1 MPLKYGGAKVNGR
14 LEKNPY
20 FGFTTLMVGWTWR
33 NRFGVAV
40 MVLLLEFF
48 TACTTVPEVG
58 RSQFNLISPSM
69 ERSMGRDAFTQVK
82 ATTPFSN
89 DANATAM
96 LQRVGRRIAAVA
108 DLPKAQWEFVLFS
121 QSQANAFCLPG
132 GKVGVYTG
140 ILPITQNE
148 AGLATVLAHEVAHAV
163 AHHGSE
169 RISRVIAIQ
178 GLGIALIS
186 NMNDVDASTRNL
198 LYAAYGL
205 ATTIGTELPHS
216 RLQESEADKIG
227 LIYMARAGY
236 DPEEAI
242 EFWERFAENNNKK
255 NSSTP
260 WFLRTHPLDEQRIEN
275 LKRLMPKAKLQY
287 RPRPIG
293 EGPQATV
300 PKQIKPIL
308 PRTVTLIDPVSGV
321 AKKVPWV
328 PALTLYS
335 ARRKAGLN
343 RVPNTATVER
353 RGRVISGKRGTALQ
367 PGDVVRWK

>member
-1 MPLKYGGAKVNGR
+1 M
-14 LEKNPY
+14 
-20 FGFTTLMVGWTWR
+20 
-33 NRFGVAV
+33 
-40 MVLLLEFF
+40 
-48 TACTTVPEVG
+48 
-58 RSQFNLISPSM
+58 
-69 ERSMGRDAFTQVK
+69 
-82 ATTPFSN
+82 
-89 DANATAM
+89 
-96 LQRVGRRIAAVA
+96 
-108 DLPKAQWEFVLFS
+108 
-121 QSQANAFCLPG
+121 
-132 GKVGVYTG
+132 GVYSG
-140 ILPITQNE
+140 ILTITQSE
-148 AGLATVLAHEVAHAV
+148 AGLATVLAHEVAHAG

-186 NMNDVDASTRNL
+186 NVNDMDASTKNL
-198 LYAAYGL
+198 VYAAYGL

-216 RLQESEADKIG
+216 RLQESEADEIG

-242 EFWERFAENNNKK
+242 EFWERFAENNKK

-287 RPRPIG
+287 RPRSID
-293 EGPQATV
+293 EGPQSTV

-308 PRTVTLIDPVSGV
+308 PRTVTLVDPMSGV

>member
-1 MPLKYGGAKVNGR
+1 MPLLSWRAKANGGLENNQFISSNRYMVVRSWWNG
-14 LEKNPY
+14 
-20 FGFTTLMVGWTWR
+20 FC
-33 NRFGVAV
+33 GVVV
-40 MVLLLEFF
+40 MLLLGLSA
-48 TACTTVPEVG
+48 ACTTVPEVG
-58 RSQFNLISPSM
+58 RSQFNLVPPSM
-69 ERSMGRDAFTQVK
+69 ERSMGRDAFTRMK
-82 ATTPFSN
+82 TTTPFSN

-186 NMNDVDASTRNL
+186 NVNDMDASTKNL

-205 ATTIGTELPHS
+205 ATTIGTELPHN
-216 RLQESEADKIG
+216 RLQESEADEIG

-287 RPRPIG
+287 RPRSID
-293 EGPQATV
+293 EGPQSTV
-300 PKQIKPIL
+300 PKQIKPVL
-308 PRTVTLIDPVSGV
+308 PRTVILIDPVNGTS
-321 AKKVPWV
+321 KTVPWV
-328 PALTLYS
+328 PALTIYS
-335 ARRKAGLN
+335 ARRKAGFN
-343 RVPNTATVER
+343 RVPATATID
-353 RGRVISGKRGTALQ
+353 RGGRELPGKRGTTLQ